1 MTGVVGLTIVM
12 HLSTI
17 GNTLAAVVMIYS
29 LNFCDALTW
38 LARTHAD
45 CQMNL
50 NSVERLKEYSNL
62 ESESYIPKSK
72 KKYVSNLHRSTTTS
86 TTPSISPTATSSTST
101 TEPLTITDVSM
112 LSKVTFTKKHN
123 NNNMTMMMNGSS
135 TWPNEGKIEFRN
147 ISMRYASSA
156 DSVLKKI
163 SFLIP
168 SKSKMGIVG
177 RTGAGKSSIVAALF
191 RICEPYEGELLIDSI
206 NILQLP
212 LHQLRNAIAIVPQD
226 PTLFRGSV
234 RFNLDPFNQYSDDE
248 IFNALRRVHMLDH
261 IYNMEDDPNYY
272 SNSDRNS
279 RSYSSENDDVDGIA
293 DDSSSH
299 DSSSRGSHRSDNSDK
314 QYITV
319 TILDSILERKQVAEK
334 GANFSVGQRQL
345 LCLARAILRKASI
358 LVLDECTASVDHET
372 DNLIQETI
380 RNDMKDCTVLC
391 IAHRLHTIAYYDHV
405 IVMDQGKVAE
415 CAEPF
420 VLINQMDSIFRQMC
434 LTSGDFVD
442 LYNTAEKSYLEG
454 RNSSESGKI
463 MISKQKM

>member
-86 TTPSISPTATSSTST
+86 TTPSISPTATSSTSN
-101 TEPLTITDVSM
+101 TESLTITDVSM

-123 NNNMTMMMNGSS
+123 DNNNMTMMMNGSN
-135 TWPNEGKIEFRN
+135 TLPNEGKIEFRN

-191 RICEPYEGELLIDSI
+191 RIC
-206 NILQLP
+206 
-212 LHQLRNAIAIVPQD
+212 
-226 PTLFRGSV
+226 
-234 RFNLDPFNQYSDDE
+234 
-248 IFNALRRVHMLDH
+248 
-261 IYNMEDDPNYY
+261 
-272 SNSDRNS
+272 
-279 RSYSSENDDVDGIA
+279 
-293 DDSSSH
+293 
-299 DSSSRGSHRSDNSDK
+299 
-314 QYITV
+314 
-319 TILDSILERKQVAEK
+319 
-334 GANFSVGQRQL
+334 
-345 LCLARAILRKASI
+345 
-358 LVLDECTASVDHET
+358 
-372 DNLIQETI
+372 
-380 RNDMKDCTVLC
+380 
-391 IAHRLHTIAYYDHV
+391 
-405 IVMDQGKVAE
+405 
-415 CAEPF
+415 
-420 VLINQMDSIFRQMC
+420 
-434 LTSGDFVD
+434 
-442 LYNTAEKSYLEG
+442 
-454 RNSSESGKI
+454 
-463 MISKQKM
+463 

>member
-29 LNFCDALTW
+29 LSFCDALTW

-86 TTPSISPTATSSTST
+86 TTPSISTTATSSTST
-101 TEPLTITDVSM
+101 TESLTITDVSM
-112 LSKVTFTKKHN
+112 LSKVTFTTSH
-123 NNNMTMMMNGSS
+123 NNNMTMMMNGSN

-147 ISMRYASSA
+147 LSMRYASSA

-191 RICEPYEGELLIDSI
+191 RICEPFEGELLIDSI

-234 RFNLDPFNQYSDDE
+234 RFNLDPFNQHSDDE

-272 SNSDRNS
+272 SKSN
-279 RSYSSENDDVDGIA
+279 SSENDDGTA

-299 DSSSRGSHRSDNSDK
+299 NSISRGSHRSDIRDK

-420 VLINQMDSIFRQMC
+420 VLINRMDSIFRQMC
-434 LTSGDFVD
+434 LTSGDFD
-442 LYNTAEKSYLEG
+442 ELYNTAEKSYLEG
-454 RNSSESGKI
+454 KNSSESGKI
-463 MISKQKM
+463 MITKQKM

>member
-1 MTGVVGLTIVM
+1 M

-29 LNFCDALTW
+29 LSFCDALTW

-72 KKYVSNLHRSTTTS
+72 KRYASNFHQTTT
-86 TTPSISPTATSSTST
+86 STST
-101 TEPLTITDVSM
+101 TESFTITDVSM
-112 LSKVTFTKKHN
+112 LSKVTLTAATTTN
-123 NNNMTMMMNGSS
+123 NNIINNNISMNDSNK
-135 TWPNEGKIEFRN
+135 WPNEGKIEFRN
-147 ISMRYASSA
+147 LSMKYASSA
-156 DSVLKKI
+156 DSVLKQI

-191 RICEPYEGELLIDSI
+191 RICEPYEGELMIDNI

-248 IFNALRRVHMLDH
+248 IFNALKRVHMLDH
-261 IYNMEDDPNYY
+261 IYNMEDDPNYK
-272 SNSDRNS
+272 SNRNS
-279 RSYSSENDDVDGIA
+279 RSNSSSDNSWSSDHDDDDGTV

-299 DSSSRGSHRSDNSDK
+299 DSISRGSHNSNRDK
-314 QYITV
+314 QYMTV
-319 TILDSILERKQVAEK
+319 TISDSILERKQVAEK

-405 IVMDQGKVAE
+405 IVMDQGKLAE

-434 LTSGDFVD
+434 LTSGDFD
-442 LYNTAEKSYLEG
+442 ELYNTAEKSYLE
-454 RNSSESGKI
+454 RKDSRESSGKI
-463 MISKQKM
+463 ILTKKNML